1 MDRLTEQKAGNKAT
15 AKWAND
21 VVAELRRLNI
31 IPGNGIRKTVTSN
44 GTVLDLDIPQQTAG
58 GGNVAPL
65 QDAVYFAV
73 VSSAPSEDGSFK
85 ADLYT
90 SKMGQLVARNV
101 TVFLP
106 DLTHFTR
113 VQVGTEIL
121 VHRISVALLAGDD
134 GET

>member
-15 AKWAND
+15 AKWANE
-21 VVAELRRLNI
+21 VVAELRRLSI

-44 GTVLDLDIPQQTAG
+44 GTVIDLDIPQQVAG
-58 GGNVAPL
+58 GKSTPL
-65 QDAVYFAV
+65 EDAVYFAV
-73 VSSAPSEDGSFK
+73 AVGNSEDDGSFK

-90 SKMGQLVARNV
+90 SKFGEVVARNV

-113 VQVGTEIL
+113 IQKGTELL
-121 VHRISVALLAGDD
+121 VHRISVTLLAGDD

>member
-15 AKWAND
+15 AKWANE

-31 IPGNGIRKTVTSN
+31 IPGNGLRKTVTSS
-44 GTVLDLDIPQQTAG
+44 GTILDLDNGKKTTSG
-58 GGNVAPL
+58 GSATPL
-65 QDAVYFAV
+65 EDAVYFAV
-73 VSSAPSEDGSFK
+73 VTGAPEEDGSFK

-90 SKMGQLVARNV
+90 SKIGKLVARNV

>member
-15 AKWAND
+15 AKWANE
-21 VVAELRRLNI
+21 VVAELRRLSI

-44 GTVLDLDIPQQTAG
+44 GTVLDLDIPQQVAG
-58 GGNVAPL
+58 GQKSTPL
-65 QDAVYFAV
+65 EDAVYFAV
-73 VSSAPSEDGSFK
+73 AVGNSEEDGSFK

-90 SKMGQLVARNV
+90 SKFGEVVARNA

-113 VQVGTEIL
+113 IQKGTELL
-121 VHRISVALLAGDD
+121 VHRISVTLLAGDD

>member
-15 AKWAND
+15 AKWANE

-44 GTVLDLDIPQQTAG
+44 GTVIDLDIPQQVAG
-58 GGNVAPL
+58 GKSTPL
-65 QDAVYFAV
+65 EDAVYFAV
-73 VSSAPSEDGSFK
+73 VTGEPEEDGSFK

-90 SKMGQLVARNV
+90 SKFGEVVARNV

-113 VQVGTEIL
+113 IQIGTELL
-121 VHRISVALLAGDD
+121 VHRINVTLLAGDD

>member
-15 AKWAND
+15 AKWANE

-44 GTVLDLDIPQQTAG
+44 GTVIDLDIPQQVAG
-58 GGNVAPL
+58 GKSTPL
-65 QDAVYFAV
+65 EDAVYFAV
-73 VSSAPSEDGSFK
+73 AVGNSEEDGSFK

-90 SKMGQLVARNV
+90 SKFGEVVARNA

-113 VQVGTEIL
+113 IQKGTELL
-121 VHRISVALLAGDD
+121 VHRISVTLLAGDD

>member
-15 AKWAND
+15 AKWANE

-31 IPGNGIRKTVTSN
+31 SPGNGIRKTVTSN
-44 GTVLDLDIPQQTAG
+44 GTVIDLDIPQKTG
-58 GGNVAPL
+58 GGSNRPPL
-65 QDAVYFAV
+65 EDAVYFAIV
-73 VSSAPSEDGSFK
+73 RSEPAEDGSFK

-90 SKMGQLVARNV
+90 SKMGEQVASNV

-113 VQVGTEIL
+113 IQTGTELL
-121 VHRISVALLAGDD
+121 VHRINVTLLAGGD

>member
-15 AKWAND
+15 AKWANE

-44 GTVLDLDIPQQTAG
+44 GTVIDLDIPQQVAG
-58 GGNVAPL
+58 GQKSTPL
-65 QDAVYFAV
+65 EDAVYFAV
-73 VSSAPSEDGSFK
+73 AVGNSEEDGSFK

-90 SKMGQLVARNV
+90 SKFGEVVARNA

-113 VQVGTEIL
+113 IQKGTELL
-121 VHRISVALLAGDD
+121 VHRISVTLLAGDD

>member
-15 AKWAND
+15 AKWANE

-44 GTVLDLDIPQQTAG
+44 GTVLDLDIPQKTSG
-58 GGNVAPL
+58 GSNRPPL
-65 QDAVYFAV
+65 EDAVYFAV
-73 VSSAPSEDGSFK
+73 VRTEPAEDGSFT

-90 SKMGQLVARNV
+90 SKLGEQIASGA
-101 TVFLP
+101 TIFLP

-113 VQVGTEIL
+113 IQTGTELL
-121 VHRISVALLAGDD
+121 VHRINVALLGGTD

>member
-21 VVAELRRLNI
+21 VVAELRRLSI

-44 GTVLDLDIPQQTAG
+44 GTVLDLDIPQQTAS
-58 GGNVAPL
+58 AKSTPL
-65 QDAVYFAV
+65 EDAVYFAV
-73 VSSAPSEDGSFK
+73 VVGAPEEDGSFK

-90 SKMGQLVARNV
+90 SKMGDVVARNA
-101 TVFLP
+101 TIFLP

-113 VQVGTEIL
+113 IQSGTELL
-121 VHRISVALLAGDD
+121 VHRINVALLAGDD

>member
-15 AKWAND
+15 AKWANE

-44 GTVLDLDIPQQTAG
+44 GTVIDLDIPQQVAG
-58 GGNVAPL
+58 GKSTPL
-65 QDAVYFAV
+65 EDAVYFAV
-73 VSSAPSEDGSFK
+73 AVGNSEDDGSFK

-90 SKMGQLVARNV
+90 SKFGEVVARNA

-113 VQVGTEIL
+113 IQIGTEFL
-121 VHRISVALLAGDD
+121 VHRINVTLLAGDD

>member
-1 MDRLTEQKAGNKAT
+1 MDRLTEQKAGSKAT
-15 AKWAND
+15 AKWANE

-44 GTVLDLDIPQQTAG
+44 GTVIDLDIPQQVAG
-58 GGNVAPL
+58 GKSTPL
-65 QDAVYFAV
+65 EDAVYFAV
-73 VSSAPSEDGSFK
+73 AVGNSEDDGSFK

-90 SKMGQLVARNV
+90 SKFGEVVARNA

-113 VQVGTEIL
+113 IQKGTELL
-121 VHRISVALLAGDD
+121 VHRISVTLLAGDD

>member
-15 AKWAND
+15 AKWANE

-44 GTVLDLDIPQQTAG
+44 GTVIDLDIPQQVAG
-58 GGNVAPL
+58 GKSTPL
-65 QDAVYFAV
+65 EDAVYFAV
-73 VSSAPSEDGSFK
+73 AVGNSEDDGSFK

-90 SKMGQLVARNV
+90 SKFGEVVARNA
-101 TVFLP
+101 TIFLP

-113 VQVGTEIL
+113 IQKGTELL
-121 VHRISVALLAGDD
+121 VHRISVTLLAGDD